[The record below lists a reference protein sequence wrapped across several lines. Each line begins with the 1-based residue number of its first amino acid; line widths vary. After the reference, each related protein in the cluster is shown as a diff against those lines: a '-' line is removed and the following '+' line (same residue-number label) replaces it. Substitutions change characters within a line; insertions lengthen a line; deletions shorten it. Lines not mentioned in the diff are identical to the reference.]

1 MTTTINWA
9 ANPDGSKGETV
20 NPVRGMCTPIS
31 AGCAHCYARAQV
43 PRMRRFGAPGYETD
57 EPTFHPNVLAQV
69 LRWKKPRTIFWDSMF
84 DLFEERVPD
93 EWIAACFGV
102 MAATPH
108 HVHVV
113 LTKRAARMRAWF
125 GAVSDAAKRCGLE
138 KKAAGHWPWV
148 VTEPMILHA
157 EAQKAGLDVGLC
169 DVMRWPLR
177 NVVLMVT
184 AEDQANADSRI
195 PDLLACPAATYGVSC
210 EPLLEG
216 LDLRPW
222 LPHAFIPGP
231 ADCGWELQCSH
242 DAPDGLSHCGYWE
255 SEHPQPVPA
264 LDWVICGCESGPHRR
279 PMDPDWARD
288 LRDQCVAAKV
298 PFFLKQGPGDH
309 GDALR
314 ELPLLDGRTWAQ
326 RPAVFGGGE

>member
-9 ANPDGSKGETV
+9 ANPDGSKGETA

-69 LRWKKPRTIFWDSMF
+69 LRWKKPRTIFWGSMF

-93 EWIAACFGV
+93 DWIAACFGV
-102 MAATPH
+102 MAATPQ

-113 LTKRAARMRAWF
+113 LTKRAARMREWF
-125 GAVSDAAKRCGLE
+125 GWVDAYASERFGLRSE
-138 KKAAGHWPWV
+138 R
-148 VTEPMILHA
+148 L
-157 EAQKAGLDVGLC
+157 GLC
-169 DVMRWPLR
+169 RAAAASAGVDEKLIPDDMHAGGMDWPPP
-177 NVVLMVT
+177 NVVLMATVENWQT
-184 AEDQANADSRI
+184 RSRLD
-195 PDLLACPAATYGVSC
+195 DLLACPAATYGVSC